1 MKRAKTKPESRVEAK
16 QRWRGIVA
24 EFEKS
29 GQTAREFC
37 AGRGIAESAF
47 SYWRRREGR
56 PAALRFV
63 PAVRVGQAPAPAARR
78 GGVILEVGGSRIRVE
93 SGFDRVLLLE
103 VVRTLEGGAR

>member
-1 MKRAKTKPESRVEAK
+1 MKRAKTKAESRAESRE
-16 QRWRGIVA
+16 QWRGIVA

-47 SYWRRREGR
+47 GYWRRRESR
-56 PAALRFV
+56 TQALRFV
-63 PAVRVGQAPAPAARR
+63 PVVRVGQAQTPGAHG
-78 GGVILEVGGSRIRVE
+78 GGVVLEVGGSRIRVE
-93 SGFDRVLLLE
+93 SGFDRALLLD